1 MEFGQ
6 VIEYN
11 QGKIFIQNHAENETG
26 RLVPDLYLFFKKA
39 LYEAKARIRK
49 NVFACLFSVHNV
61 IVLSARC
68 EKLYLIKLR
77 FDRCFSHHRAA

>member
-11 QGKIFIQNHAENETG
+11 KRKIFIQNHAENETG

-39 LYEAKARIRK
+39 LYEVKASIRK
-49 NVFACLFSVHNV
+49 NVFACLFSVHN
-61 IVLSARC
+61 IIILSARY
-68 EKLYLIKLR
+68 EKLYLIKLH
-77 FDRCFSHHRAA
+77 FDRYFSNHRAG